1 MVNDTEKN
9 FTKSDYLTALQ
20 VSKELN
26 TDEETAYKALKT
38 MYLRRATIAV
48 RTKNSTV
55 IRPIVICAKFSRTGK
70 SGILP
75 YRVRSDALPEIAKY
89 LQEQKTKG
97 K

>member
-1 MVNDTEKN
+1 MASEPNKI

-20 VSKELN
+20 ASKELN

-70 SGILP
+70 GGILP

-89 LQEQKTKG
+89 LQEQKNQG
-97 K
+97 